1 MTDFRAAIDEAGAN
15 VVVPAAVATLPP
27 QAASGASSLG
37 PFAASYSA
45 SATFTSGTVDIIPP
59 PADVIRIN
67 GTRMNYTLS
76 LTLSLD
82 LSFLNFCLPRVCI
95 PTPWGRICTP
105 RICITFPT
113 VSVPV
118 STSSFVDFTAD
129 FRLATRFVGGDWL
142 VDLVVVGV
150 PSLTLGA
157 GAVALLAAI
166 GAAASLAL
174 LAVPFIGPLLAG
186 AVAFIVA
193 AIGIAGITG
202 LLGAILTPFVSGL
215 TFTVFRQPQLLTV
228 VPADASGAAVN
239 VTLDTLAAVLDGS
252 GGEDELVISADVSP

>member
-1 MTDFRAAIDEAGAN
+1 
-15 VVVPAAVATLPP
+15 
-27 QAASGASSLG
+27 
-37 PFAASYSA
+37 
-45 SATFTSGTVDIIPP
+45 VDIIPP
-59 PADVIRIN
+59 PTDVIRIN
-67 GTRMNYTLS
+67 GSRMNYSLS
-76 LTLSLD
+76 LTIGVD

-105 RICITFPT
+105 RVCVTFPT
-113 VSVPV
+113 ISVPV

-129 FRLATRFVGGDWL
+129 FRLATRFVGSNWL

-150 PSLTLGA
+150 PSLTLGP
-157 GAVALLAAI
+157 GALALLATV
-166 GAAASLAL
+166 GAAVSLAL

-193 AIGIAGITG
+193 AIGVAGVTG

-215 TFTVFRQPQLLTV
+215 TFTVFTQPQLLTV
-228 VPADASGAAVN
+228 VPADATGGAVN
-239 VTLDTLAAVLDGS
+239 VTIDSLAAVLDGS